1 MRTPHCRSIIAGFT
15 LIELLTV
22 IAIIGILAA
31 IFIPTVGAVREKA
44 QRAVDANSMREIAKA
59 AMIYAGDN
67 NDRLPDPNSTPAPS
81 ITGGDNLYVW
91 AGLIA
96 KSGALADGSLY
107 FAKSDPKGDG
117 SSAGTVLDPTDATHN
132 TLNADFIARTPSVE
146 LVGGLK
152 MSDPAT
158 TPIAFTRGLNTTG
171 TWDDNSDGTGKSVY
185 GDGGGYIV
193 FLGGNVQFYKNLGDA
208 TTGVLVQTNGKPTNN
223 ITKTIP
229 RSGSQKIYGKD
240 GLIGTLAGT
249 SPTAAD

>member
-1 MRTPHCRSIIAGFT
+1 MRPTPSGSINAGFT

-67 NDRLPDPNSTPAPS
+67 NDRLPDPSSTPAPS
-81 ITGGDNLYVW
+81 ITGDKLYIW
-91 AGLIA
+91 AGLVA

-107 FAKSDPKGDG
+107 FAKSDPKADG
-117 SSAGTVLDPTDATHN
+117 SSAGSVLDPTDLTHN
-132 TLNADFIARTPSVE
+132 TLSADFIARTPSVE

-158 TPIAFTRGLNTTG
+158 TPLAFSRGLSTTG
-171 TWDDNSDGTGKSVY
+171 TWDNNSDGLGKSVY
-185 GDGGGYIV
+185 GEAGGYIV
-193 FLGGNVQFYKNLGDA
+193 FLTGNVQFYKDLGDA
-208 TTGVLVQTNGKPTNN
+208 TTGRLVQTNGKPTNN

-229 RSGSQKIYGKD
+229 RSGSQKIYGSG

-249 SPTAAD
+249 TPTAAD